1 MKRLTT
7 YSIMDIDEVKEEI
20 HHKEVEKIFSK
31 IYSLPNGDCRYEI
44 KYIDKY
50 HSKKIKPRY
59 EYDELYNFMEVLE
72 AMDLKNGVDI
82 FLEDDNNIVFK
93 VYGQGYE
100 YKGEYGLIMA
110 QIRVSYVGRLSKE
123 VDFRVLC

>member
-7 YSIMDIDEVKEEI
+7 YSIMAIDEVKEEM
-20 HHKEVEKIFSK
+20 HHKEIEKIFSK

-59 EYDELYNFMEVLE
+59 EYDELHNFMGILE
-72 AMDLKNGVDI
+72 TMDFKNGVDV
-82 FLEDDNNIVFK
+82 FLDENNIVFM

-100 YKGEYGLIMA
+100 YKNEYGLIVV
-110 QIRVSYVGRLSKE
+110 QITVSYIGKLNKE
-123 VDFRVLC
+123 IDFSVLY